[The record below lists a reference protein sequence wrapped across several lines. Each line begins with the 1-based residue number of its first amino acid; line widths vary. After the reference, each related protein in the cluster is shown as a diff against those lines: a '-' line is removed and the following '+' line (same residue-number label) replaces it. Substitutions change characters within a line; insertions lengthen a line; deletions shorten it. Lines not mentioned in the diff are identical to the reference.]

1 MKLLFDENL
10 SPELVRALAAEYPA
24 SSHVHLVGLGRA
36 LDDEVWRYAGEQGFL
51 IVTKDS
57 DFHEKSLLRGSPP
70 KVVWLRLGNCSTR
83 EIQEL
88 LRHYVQSVRDLA
100 TDPERGYLILP

>member
-1 MKLLFDENL
+1 LKLLFDENL
-10 SPELVRALAAEYPA
+10 SPELVRALEAEYPA
-24 SSHVHLVGLGRA
+24 SSHVHRVGLGRA
-36 LDDEVWRYAGEQGFL
+36 LDDEVWRYAGEHGFL

-57 DFHEKSLLRGSPP
+57 DFHERSLLRGSPP

-88 LRHYVQSVRDLA
+88 LRHHVQSVRDLA
-100 TDPERGYLILP
+100 TDPDRGYLILP

>member
-51 IVTKDS
+51 IVPKDS